1 MMNALEGVVHFS
13 MCVQFGEG
21 LKLSPQYHVGSTYPV
36 FILAN
41 HLGEPIQRWTGFST
55 AQRFVTQLNSS
66 MSDLTS
72 ILERAKRFEISPTFR
87 DALVLAKY
95 NSDTKQFLNAIKY
108 YEKAQTLITGRKLDY
123 SYQIF
128 TNTANAVW
136 SDSLS
141 FDNILSAAGNV
152 LKNRQ
157 NVNNIVQAIKI
168 LGRAARKKDK
178 TDKLGSYLRFGL
190 EITANSKENNHKSAH
205 TEFAIDTILYTTRDT
220 LAAIRTKEFSMG
232 TGWQNDPKRFYRYAA
247 WCLERRINLAKA
259 ESYARTAA
267 DWAESGAYKA
277 MAYHQL
283 ASILDLRKKYD
294 QAVRIMKLAVNEEPS
309 HAYYAK
315 ELQRMKDN
323 LENSQNKK

>member
-1 MMNALEGVVHFS
+1 MMNALKGVVHYS
-13 MCVQFGEG
+13 MCVQYGEG
-21 LKLSPQYHVGSTYPV
+21 LELSPRYHVGSTYPV

-41 HLGEPIQRWTGFST
+41 YLGEPIQRWTGFST
-55 AQRFVTQLNSS
+55 AQRFVTQLKSS

-72 ILERAKRFEISPTFR
+72 TNERVKRFEKSPSFR

-95 NSDTKQFLNAIKY
+95 HSDTRQYLKAIEY
-108 YEKAQTLITGRKLDY
+108 YEKVQTLVTGRRLDY

-141 FDNILSAAGNV
+141 FDTLLNAANYV
-152 LKNRQ
+152 LQNRQ
-157 NVNNIVQAIKI
+157 NVNNIVQTIKI
-168 LGRAARKKDK
+168 LGRATRKKDR
-178 TDKLGSYLRFGL
+178 TEELGRYLRFGL
-190 EITANSKENNHKSAH
+190 EITANSKDNKLKSAH
-205 TEFAIDTILYTTRDT
+205 TEFAIDTILYVTRDT
-220 LAAIRTKEFSMG
+220 LAAIRAREFSMG

-247 WCLERRINLAKA
+247 WCLERQINLAKA
-259 ESYARTAA
+259 ETYARTAA
-267 DWAESGAYKA
+267 DWAEPGAYKA

-294 QAVRIMKLAVNEEPS
+294 QAVRIMKLAVEEEPS

-323 LENSQNKK
+323 LENSLK